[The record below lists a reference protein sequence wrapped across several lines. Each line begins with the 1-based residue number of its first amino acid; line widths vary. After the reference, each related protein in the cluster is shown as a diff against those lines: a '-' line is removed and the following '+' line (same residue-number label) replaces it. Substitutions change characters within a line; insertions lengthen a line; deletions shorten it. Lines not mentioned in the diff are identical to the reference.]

1 MTQRDDAGRVVNRV
15 RHISPALGLEDQ
27 RSIVADSD
35 GAWVVGQSDGLLYRI
50 EDGRVVKRIRVG
62 RLGRRRSRVRRS
74 AVWVTACRA
83 PTTTSSCASTPTTA
97 R

>member
-1 MTQRDDAGRVVNRV
+1 M

-27 RSIVADSD
+27 RSIVADND

-50 EDGRVVKRIRVG
+50 EDGRVVKRLRVG
-62 RLGRRRSRVRRS
+62 RQAGVIARTRS
-74 AVWVTACRA
+74 AVWVTAPRA
-83 PTTTSSCASTPTTA
+83 TAATSSCASTPTPA